1 MCKPRRDAIV
11 SAPAENGIERIEATF
26 TGNGFSPHRH
36 DTYALGLTISGI
48 QTFSYRGA
56 SRFSLP
62 GRLIVLHPD
71 ELHDG
76 GAGDDAGLTY
86 RMIYISPEKI
96 SAALN
101 GQGKGQSL
109 PFVDTPVVDDR
120 HLRTSLMDALG
131 DLDCEMGTLKRDCA
145 IAEIAT
151 HLARLGN
158 CSRKSAVGTLD
169 GTGLARCRDFINAST
184 ADNIDSA
191 TLEEITGL
199 DRFTLARQ
207 FRARFGTSP
216 HRYLVQRRL
225 EHVRRLITTGENLA
239 AAAMA
244 AGFADQSHM
253 TRHFRKTYGMT
264 PGHWQR
270 LQSTG

>member
-1 MCKPRRDAIV
+1 MCTPRRDAIV

-48 QTFSYRGA
+48 QTFCYRGA

-62 GRLIVLHPD
+62 GRLIILHPD

-76 GAGDDAGLTY
+76 GAGDEAGLTY

-96 SAALN
+96 NAALN
-101 GQGKGQSL
+101 GHGNGQSL
-109 PFVDTPVVDDR
+109 PFVRTPVVEDNR
-120 HLRTSLMDALG
+120 LQISLMDALS
-131 DLDCEMGTLKRDCA
+131 DLDCEMGELKRDCA

-151 HLARLGN
+151 HLARLGD
-158 CSRKSAVGTLD
+158 CHRKSAVEVLD
-169 GTGLARCRDFINAST
+169 GNGLARCRDFIDASKG
-184 ADNIDSA
+184 DNIGSK

-207 FRARFGTSP
+207 FRTRFGTSP

-225 EHVRRLITTGENLA
+225 DHVRRLITTGETLA
-239 AAAMA
+239 AAAIA

-253 TRHFRKTYGMT
+253 TRHFRNTYGMT
-264 PGHWQR
+264 PGRWQT
-270 LQSTG
+270 LQRTG